1 MKLTK
6 FEKSFTALFI
16 VIVLIELLSSTLS
29 WLSSFHNVAKPLIL
43 LSLILYFYLKGK
55 HLTAKTR
62 KTMLIAL
69 TFSLIGD
76 VLLMF
81 ADVSKNYFLFG
92 LISFLL
98 AHVFYIIVFLEKKN
112 VLKKPI
118 PFITVL
124 IIYAFGIFYVLKD
137 GLGTMLIPVVIYM
150 FAILTMAVTAALRKG
165 NVPNL
170 SYNLVFVGALLFL
183 ISDSILAVNKFY
195 GKVPF
200 EHVLIMSTYAFA
212 QYCIV
217 MGIIK
222 QEN

>member
-62 KTMLIAL
+62 AKMLLAL
-69 TFSLIGD
+69 TFSLLGD
-76 VLLMF
+76 ILLMF
-81 ADVSKNYFLFG
+81 DEVSANFFLTG

-98 AHVFYIIVFLEKKN
+98 AHIFYILVFLEKKN
-112 VLKKPI
+112 NLKKPL

-137 GLGTMLIPVVIYM
+137 GLENMLIPVVIYM
-150 FAILTMAVTAALRKG
+150 LAILTMAVTAAFRKG
-165 NVPNL
+165 NVSNL
-170 SYNLVFVGALLFL
+170 SYNLVFVGVLLFL

-195 GKVPF
+195 GEVPY
-200 EHVLIMSTYAFA
+200 EHLLIMSTYAFA
-212 QYCIV
+212 QYFITI
-217 MGIIK
+217 GIIK